1 MSTTELKIR
10 TIINANEPSFSSPYD
25 SDNYSSLLFKD
36 YFWIPSHLKLLIKH
50 GIDINTTD
58 KYGKNASFYCN
69 NLQSL
74 KILLDYGLNLNHL
87 DSYGRTPLF
96 YLRNKNIINEFLKRE
111 IDLNVTDYE
120 GFNFL
125 SYSNLYFSSDS
136 ILNNSHNI
144 HKNEFAVRYLFSNSS
159 DILLK
164 SKHHGLTGKLSGDI
178 ILEFSPYK
186 NPTKIKELLKQIEL
200 GQIHIDMNTRFIA
213 YPYLLLPETRNEYF
227 TISDFNN
234 F

>member
-1 MSTTELKIR
+1 MSTTEFKIR
-10 TIINANEPSFSSPYD
+10 TIINENEPSFFSPYD
-25 SDNYSSLLFKD
+25 SDNYNHFLFKD
-36 YFWIPSHLKLLIKH
+36 YFWVPSHLKLLIKH
-50 GIDINTTD
+50 GIDINTID

-74 KILLDYGLNLNHL
+74 KILLDHGLNLNHL
-87 DSYGRTPLF
+87 DNYGRTPLF
-96 YLRNKNIINEFLKRE
+96 YLRNKNIIDEFLKRE
-111 IDLNVTDYE
+111 IDLNVIDCE

-125 SYSNLYFSSDS
+125 SYGNLYFSTDP
-136 ILNNSHNI
+136 ILYNAKKMHTS
-144 HKNEFAVRYLFSNSS
+144 EFPVRHLFSNSS

-186 NPTKIKELLKQIEL
+186 NPTRIKELLKQIDL